1 MGEKVRRLRS
11 RNRSL
16 QNSHGDVKYSMGNGV
31 AKELV
36 CMACGHE
43 QWWGV
48 CLREWGMLSGGGTRG
63 EKQENYNS
71 IINKMQFKKFST
83 VKWLFFK
90 SNLECKM
97 GIS

>member
-43 QWWGV
+43 RWWDCLRWGV
-48 CLREWGMLSGGGTRG
+48 GTGWRGAKG
-63 EKQENYNS
+63 EKLDNYNS
-71 IINKMQFKKFST
+71 IINKISLKIKPERDTST
-83 VKWLFFK
+83 HSLK
-90 SNLECKM
+90 
-97 GIS
+97 